1 MSAARRDSQRRS
13 AIRKRNRLRGL
24 RLLDRG
30 RRSARSR
37 VCALSR
43 RDRTARDKVDESA
56 KAASNQTKRFPFNP
70 VRPRGSRDAIRGNRT
85 SCPSFRF
92 VPSSLR
98 SFDDGANAA
107 FSCFMR
113 KSTIPRCVFN
123 LAAESSEISRDTICG
138 YTAACR
144 DILTDNL

>member
-1 MSAARRDSQRRS
+1 VHSRDETAPRETKSTNRRKQRR
-13 AIRKRNRLRGL
+13 
-24 RLLDRG
+24 
-30 RRSARSR
+30 
-37 VCALSR
+37 
-43 RDRTARDKVDESA
+43 
-56 KAASNQTKRFPFNP
+56 TKRSVSLLIPFDLAAFA
-70 VRPRGSRDAIRGNRT
+70 DAIRGNRT

-98 SFDDGANAA
+98 SFDDGGNAA

-113 KSTIPRCVFN
+113 KSTIPRCIFN